1 MAEKKTVE
9 EFIAEQRESI
19 QGNSEC
25 GMFHY
30 NLATGLLNL
39 RQIDEAEKEFKE
51 AIRCSPS
58 LAEAYVQLG
67 GICLQRGDLDG
78 CLEYNLAGVNSRPR
92 FAEGYGNVGFAYFQK
107 GDIDKAITALEKAV
121 KFNELFIQAYATLAN
136 AYLFKGMVDK
146 SIKTNLKALE
156 LDDNFSIAHNNL
168 AICYLEK
175 EEFDLAVEH
184 CDKAKALG
192 YEVAPEILKEIDQH
206 RK

>member
-1 MAEKKTVE
+1 MAEKKDIEAFV
-9 EFIAEQRESI
+9 AEQREAL

-25 GMFHY
+25 GMSHY

-39 RQIDEAEKEFKE
+39 KQIAEAEKEFTE

-67 GICLQRGDLDG
+67 GIRLQRGDLDG
-78 CLEYNLAGVNSRPR
+78 CLECNQAAINARPR
-92 FAEGYGNVGFAYFQK
+92 FAEGYGNIGFVHFQK

-121 KFNELFIQAYATLAN
+121 NFNNMFIQAYATLAN

-146 SIKTNLKALE
+146 SIETNLKALE
-156 LDDNFSIAHNNL
+156 IDASFPISHNNL

-175 EEFDLAVEH
+175 EEYDLAADH